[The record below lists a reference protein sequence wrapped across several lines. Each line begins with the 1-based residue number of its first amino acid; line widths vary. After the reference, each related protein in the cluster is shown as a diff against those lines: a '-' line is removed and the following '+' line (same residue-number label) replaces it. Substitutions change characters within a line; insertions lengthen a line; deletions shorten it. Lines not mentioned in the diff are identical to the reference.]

1 MEAVRDAARA
11 HPRALDVAGAAALAA
26 LVVWEIGTTDV
37 AGPSLLLVPLG
48 LLATLPLAL
57 RRRVP
62 LLVVIA
68 VTAGLVGLD
77 QVSRVQ
83 EPQTTLLPFLVAV
96 YSAGAYAERRPALA
110 SLTVAL
116 AGLVIDEPGDVI
128 VMGPLT
134 VATWLVGRLV
144 RSWRGQAVELTRLA
158 GELERERAET
168 ARHAVADERAR
179 IARDLHDVVGHNV
192 SLLVLQAG
200 AERLGLPADQSQTR
214 EALAAIEKSGRATL
228 EELRR
233 LVGVLRDDG
242 EGPAL
247 HPLPGIDR
255 LGDLADQV
263 RGAGLPVDLRI
274 EGEPVSV
281 PAGLDVSVYR
291 IAQEALTNVVRH
303 AIGATAVTVRLR
315 YGPRDLTL
323 EVVDDGRAPD
333 PVGRNGHGLIGMQE
347 RVSLYGGE
355 LRAGPRPGGGYT
367 VCTRLP
373 VGGSG

>member
-1 MEAVRDAARA
+1 
-11 HPRALDVAGAAALAA
+11 
-26 LVVWEIGTTDV
+26 
-37 AGPSLLLVPLG
+37 
-48 LLATLPLAL
+48 
-57 RRRVP
+57 
-62 LLVVIA
+62 
-68 VTAGLVGLD
+68 
-77 QVSRVQ
+77 
-83 EPQTTLLPFLVAV
+83 
-96 YSAGAYAERRPALA
+96 
-110 SLTVAL
+110 
-116 AGLVIDEPGDVI
+116 
-128 VMGPLT
+128 MGPLT

-303 AIGATAVTVRLR
+303 AGARTATVAVRFE
-315 YGPRDLTL
+315 PDA
-323 EVVDDGRAPD
+323 VSVQVDDDGTGGDGSPGGSGLEGMRERAES
-333 PVGRNGHGLIGMQE
+333 VGGTVE
-347 RVSLYGGE
+347 
-355 LRAGPRPGGGYT
+355 AGPRPGGGFR
-367 VCTRLP
+367 VLARLP
-373 VGGSG
+373 IRGGG